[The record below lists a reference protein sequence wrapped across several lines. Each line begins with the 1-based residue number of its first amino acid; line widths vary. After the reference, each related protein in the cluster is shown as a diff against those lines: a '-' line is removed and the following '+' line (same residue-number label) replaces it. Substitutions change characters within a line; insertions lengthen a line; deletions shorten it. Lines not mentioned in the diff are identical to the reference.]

1 MNFKYFLPESKKPS
15 ITPEKFLPSLSFIIF
30 ARNPVEP
37 NSRLQAIYSRR
48 LPQVMK
54 IKMDQIYKFNTNYVV
69 PLDRSR
75 GKPQY
80 LSALPDSFWISP
92 EFIEKFDRSDYLI
105 GGEISL
111 DPGRLFVQLYSRIEG
126 KILCGK
132 TYLGKKENF
141 LEFINDFFFD
151 MLSFL
156 EIVLTPDERKRLEKQ
171 PSTKI
176 EAIELLMSALDN
188 DPLSPVGEKSKDDF
202 LKFLLTA
209 FQKDPDSETLTTL
222 LVNQASQLENIGET
236 RKAEEI
242 IRKVLEAHPF
252 DHDSSKL
259 MAKIIL
265 RHQGTDKALEFIEN
279 ALTKDRALADIPFNM
294 ALTQM
299 QTDRNE
305 DTIKLFDKALEYNK
319 ENPDIYDS
327 YGYFLASVNRIRP
340 ALKIFKKG
348 LELSPHREYTL
359 LNTAQ
364 AYTEL
369 EELDKAKELYDI
381 VQLLFSDSRH
391 LKISKAIYYAQLG
404 DLIKTRESILDALNS
419 SPEDPLVNLSAAR
432 LYYRMKD
439 KGNAERFART
449 TIDLD
454 PSSFISEEARYF
466 YSRITAGI
474 TEEEQIMN
482 RDLFLGAISK
492 MKKRDMRSAIIVLDR
507 VLNIEPHYW
516 RAWFLKGVGHRTLA
530 QYEEA
535 LMAFEKVD
543 ELFEDQVSLH
553 HEIGKC
559 LMGLEDFQGAFGH
572 IRYAFRNRTQ
582 EPEIMGNMAIVY
594 MYLGRLQEAE
604 VIFTQLK
611 KTAPGFKNIDIYINE
626 LERLKKRKKSSRG
639 NGDTKI

>member
-1 MNFKYFLPESKKPS
+1 MNFKYFLPDSKK
-15 ITPEKFLPSLSFIIF
+15 ILKTPEKFLPSLSFIIF
-30 ARNPVEP
+30 ARNPIEP
-37 NSRLQAIYSRR
+37 DSRLQAIYSRR

-54 IKMDQIYKFNTNYVV
+54 IKMDQISKFNTSYIV
-69 PLDRSR
+69 PLDRSK
-75 GKPQY
+75 GKPEY
-80 LSALPDSFWISP
+80 LSALPDSFWLSP

-126 KILCGK
+126 KILCNK

-141 LEFINDFFFD
+141 LEFINDFF
-151 MLSFL
+151 LNIISFL
-156 EIVLTPDERKRLEKQ
+156 KVGLTPDEKERLEKQ

-176 EAIELLMSALDN
+176 KAIELLMEALEN

-209 FQKDPDSETLTTL
+209 FQKDSDSETLTAL

-242 IRKVLEAHPF
+242 IQKILKAHPT
-252 DHDSSKL
+252 DLDSSKL
-259 MAKIIL
+259 MAEIIL
-265 RHQGTDKALEFIEN
+265 RHRGMDEAMEFIEN
-279 ALTKDRALADIPFNM
+279 AIKNDKSLCDIPFNM
-294 ALTQM
+294 ALIQM

-327 YGYFLASVNRIRP
+327 YGYFLASINKIKP

-348 LELSPHREYTL
+348 LELFPHREYTL

-364 AYTEL
+364 AYAEL
-369 EELDKAKELYDI
+369 EEFDKAKELYDKA
-381 VQLLFSDSRH
+381 QFLFSDSSH
-391 LKISKAIYYAQLG
+391 IKMSKAIYYAKLG
-404 DLIKTRESILDALNS
+404 DLIKTRKNIIDALDS
-419 SPEDPLVNLSAAR
+419 SPEDPSVNFFAAR

-439 KGNAERFART
+439 RENAERFART
-449 TIDLD
+449 TIDLA

-466 YSRITAGI
+466 YSRIAAGI
-474 TEEEQIMN
+474 TEEKQILN
-482 RDLFLGAISK
+482 RDTFLEAINN
-492 MKKRDMRSAIIVLDR
+492 MKKREMKSAINLLDR
-507 VLNIEPHYW
+507 VLHVEPYYW

-530 QYEEA
+530 QYVEA
-535 LMAFEKVD
+535 LTAFEKVD
-543 ELFEDQVSLH
+543 ELFEDQISLH

-559 LMGLEDFQGAFGH
+559 HMGMEDFQRAFGH
-572 IRYAFRNRTQ
+572 IRYAFRNRPQ

-604 VIFTQLK
+604 VVFTQLK
-611 KTAPGFKNIDIYINE
+611 KMAPGFKNINIYINE
-626 LERLKKRKKSSRG
+626 LERLKRRKKSSRG
-639 NGDTKI
+639 NGDTKK